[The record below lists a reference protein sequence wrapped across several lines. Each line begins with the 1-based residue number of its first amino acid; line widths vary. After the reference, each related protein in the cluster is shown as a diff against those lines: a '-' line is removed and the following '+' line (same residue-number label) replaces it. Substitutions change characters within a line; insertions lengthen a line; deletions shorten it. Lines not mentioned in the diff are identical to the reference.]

1 MDWVGDGECS
11 FFFSH
16 LVFVFFFVFFLI
28 QHFAER
34 TGNASLS

>member
-11 FFFSH
+11 FFFSP
-16 LVFVFFFVFFLI
+16 LVLFFCFFLI

>member
-16 LVFVFFFVFFLI
+16 LVFVFFCFFLI

>member
-11 FFFSH
+11 FFFSP
-16 LVFVFFFVFFLI
+16 LVFFFSFLI